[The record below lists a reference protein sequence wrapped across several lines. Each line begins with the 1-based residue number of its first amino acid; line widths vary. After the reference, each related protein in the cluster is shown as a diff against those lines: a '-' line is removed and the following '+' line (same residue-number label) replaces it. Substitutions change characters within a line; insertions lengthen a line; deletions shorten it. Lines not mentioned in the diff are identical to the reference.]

1 MPTLLAI
8 EALEQDRIFVEQQL
22 AKPSD
27 DTWGTAK
34 LMWQSRLTDIE
45 AQINA
50 TASIRSN
57 FASVALIFDGNPVIG
72 TSDIRLDFTTDALDN
87 YQKIIAIALAS
98 KMSEALPERGPLPG
112 AVQSRLYIRDLVR
125 GSMGFILEEIAPEQ
139 SSLLPSALKVAVED
153 ATQLITT
160 LSASSDPDFETALE
174 ATQPRLVG
182 AVQRFAKVLYEAGAS
197 AKIVGDE
204 HRLALTIDQVGQLSR
219 RLNEI
224 EVTEETESV
233 DGVLLGVLPESHRF
247 ELKLPGDE
255 SITLRGAV
263 SDDLAVKYTLDT
275 AFKDQLLLKPV
286 RAQVRTVRTV
296 RSGKLVNEKKILE
309 ALEPAPAGGE
319 ISS

>member
-8 EALEQDRIFVEQQL
+8 ESLEQDRIFVKQQL
-22 AKPSD
+22 AKAND

-34 LMWQSRLTDIE
+34 LMWQSRLADIE
-45 AQINA
+45 VQINA
-50 TASIRSN
+50 MGSARSN

-87 YQKIIAIALAS
+87 YQKIIAISLAS
-98 KMSEALPERGPLPG
+98 KLSEALPERGPLPG
-112 AVQSRLYIRDLVR
+112 TAQSRLYIRDVVR

-139 SSLLPSALKVAVED
+139 SSLLPTALKQAVED

-160 LSASSDPDFETALE
+160 LSSSSDPDFETALE
-174 ATQPRLVG
+174 VTQPRLVG

-224 EVTEETESV
+224 EVTEETEGV
-233 DGVLLGVLPESHRF
+233 DGVLLGVLPESHKF

-255 SITLRGAV
+255 DVTLRGTV
-263 SDDLAVKYTLDT
+263 SDDLASKYTLDT

-286 RAQVRTVRTV
+286 RAQIRTVRTV
-296 RSGKLVNEKKILE
+296 RSGKLVTEKKILE
-309 ALEPAPAGGE
+309 ALEPAAVEGGA
-319 ISS
+319 SS